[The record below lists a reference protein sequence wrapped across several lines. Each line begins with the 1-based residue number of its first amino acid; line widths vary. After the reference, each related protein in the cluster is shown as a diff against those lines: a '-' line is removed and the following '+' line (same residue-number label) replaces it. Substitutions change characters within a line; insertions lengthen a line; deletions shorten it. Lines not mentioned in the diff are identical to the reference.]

1 MFYLTLILLLFS
13 SCFNKKNFL
22 IQINK
27 KGGLIGFHEEF
38 ILINNEL
45 IYRDKNKNIE
55 ILSKI
60 PENKI
65 KTIKEIIE
73 NLKEGT
79 FGRYYP
85 DCIIYEIIL
94 KDKKIIYIPGFDTK
108 EENLDKLIEILNE
121 IILK

>member
-1 MFYLTLILLLFS
+1 MLYLSFILLFLS

-22 IQINK
+22 IQVNK
-27 KGGLIGFHEEF
+27 KGGIIGIYEEF

-55 ILSKI
+55 ISSKI
-60 PENKI
+60 PEDKI
-65 KTIKEIIE
+65 KTIKEIIG

-85 DCIIYEIIL
+85 DCIVYEIIL
-94 KDKKIIYIPGFDTK
+94 KDKKIIYIPGLETK